1 VTILSIYEQMILS
14 GELVPAT
21 GATGVFPD
29 PCPPNRASTCPQ
41 NSLGSGRTGSDVGV
55 TT

>member
-29 PCPPNRASTCPQ
+29 PLPAESGVDLSAELARQRADR
-41 NSLGSGRTGSDVGV
+41 L
-55 TT
+55 